1 MIEKPKI
8 LLIPCI
14 KVISQ
19 IYLYGNLLEYKK
31 WDHDN
36 FILYIK
42 LLKEYI
48 GNNFLG
54 VKDWIEFSM
63 GQDFILNKN
72 DDIINSDIIDK
83 SREFWLLKKRILG
96 TQLRQLYNFSFQ
108 NIPLYWNSLI
118 SSILLGLSN
127 ISFKRIKGINNT
139 DICMYDVTGQGT
151 ENINSETYNLFKKK
165 NNINKE
171 INFKENNFN
180 DVYDYINFDC
190 IKFKNGNNKDN
201 DLYGDTFQ
209 VDFGVFSIFLMF
221 QFILLSVDISDL
233 LCFDSVILIQKFIRD
248 NISTL
253 EYILNEYENKEY
265 IIKYFFRCISRNIQ
279 EEDQNIIYKNLGN
292 LQSVFNYR
300 IVDINEE
307 NLELAIYIPTENNP
321 MFKYKY
327 LKDFYCI
334 INNMD
339 RNIYL
344 DEYIYCYN
352 EHNDK
357 KSKII
362 NDSNIRNLIIRGCSK
377 VKIYISRPLEI
388 LHIIDS
394 TECYIYSTNII
405 GYVSL
410 VNNQNITIHIDCMY
424 LKMYQC
430 NNISIF
436 IHIQFSPIILNCFN
450 ILIGPYNIYTEF
462 KQTSYEISYE
472 MKCLSNAWMKP
483 FIKESNIYNNISTGV
498 KFIDPENFF
507 IVHLKF
513 ENRQNI
519 ENKKIFLP
527 ENYSLNIIQRKHNLN
542 IIRTQNKSDKEILIN
557 NFIKWLKN
565 KELDIF

>member
-36 FILYIK
+36 FVLYIK

-48 GNNFLG
+48 DNNFLG
-54 VKDWIEFSM
+54 IKDWIEFSM

-72 DDIINSDIIDK
+72 SDIINSDIIDK
-83 SREFWLLKKRILG
+83 SREFWLLKKRVLG
-96 TQLRQLYNFSFQ
+96 TQKLRQLYNFSFE

-118 SSILLGLSN
+118 SSILLD
-127 ISFKRIKGINNT
+127 IQSFR
-139 DICMYDVTGQGT
+139 
-151 ENINSETYNLFKKK
+151 KK
-165 NNINKE
+165 NNINEE
-171 INFKENNFN
+171 ISFKENNFN

-209 VDFGVFSIFLMF
+209 VNFGVFSIFLIF

-233 LCFDSVILIQKFIRD
+233 LCFDSVILIQKFIKD

-253 EYILNEYENKEY
+253 EYILNEYKNKEY

-279 EEDQNIIYKNLGN
+279 EEEQNIIYRNLGN

-300 IVDINEE
+300 IVDMNEE

-321 MFKYKY
+321 MFKYRY

-344 DEYIYCYN
+344 DEYVYCYN

-362 NDSNIRNLIIRGCSK
+362 NDSNIKNLIIRGCSK
-377 VKIYISRPLEI
+377 IKIYISRPLEM

-405 GYVSL
+405 GYISL
-410 VNNQNITIHIDCMY
+410 VNNQNITMHIDCMY

-430 NNISIF
+430 SNISIF

-498 KFIDPENFF
+498 KFIDPEDFF

-513 ENRQNI
+513 KDRQNI
-519 ENKKIFLP
+519 KNKKIFLP
-527 ENYSLNIIQRKHNLN
+527 ENYYLNIIQRKHNLN
-542 IIRTQNKSDKEILIN
+542 IIRTQDKSDKEMLIN
-557 NFIKWLKN
+557 NFVKWLKN
-565 KELDIF
+565 KELDIFDNSDIY